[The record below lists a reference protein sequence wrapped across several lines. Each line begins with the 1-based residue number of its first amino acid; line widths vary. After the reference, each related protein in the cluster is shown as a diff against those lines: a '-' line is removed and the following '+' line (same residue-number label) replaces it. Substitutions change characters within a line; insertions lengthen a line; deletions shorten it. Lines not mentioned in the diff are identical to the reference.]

1 MSRAPLAGARLCVVT
16 LLGGIVFV
24 VFAAVLAEQFAQF
37 GVPVDGAAIV
47 LRLGS
52 VRGVLCAVLR
62 ITCDGSSVIRS
73 GPRNA

>member
-1 MSRAPLAGARLCVVT
+1 MPPLAGACLCVVT

-52 VRGVLCAVLR
+52 VRVVLCAVLR
-62 ITCDGSSVIRS
+62 VTCDGSSVIRS